1 FFSYQN
7 RSREN
12 RSSRSALFDDGLEE
26 GGLRASSSF
35 SSEIK
40 EHDNDRAI
48 DSLQDR
54 VRFLKSL
61 TGDIHEEVESHNR
74 LLDRM
79 GNGMDVSRGVIS
91 GTMDRFKAVCKLDLS
106 GAFTS
111 RQVFEKKSSRRTCV
125 LAGFFVL
132 SFFAVYCLI
141 RFLRFF
147 M

>member
-1 FFSYQN
+1 LFFSYQN

-79 GNGMDVSRGVIS
+79 
-91 GTMDRFKAVCKLDLS
+91 VCGWYYSLTSTKNTSLS
-106 GAFTS
+106 LS
-111 RQVFEKKSSRRTCV
+111 KSLT
-125 LAGFFVL
+125 FP
-132 SFFAVYCLI
+132 CLY
-141 RFLRFF
+141 
-147 M
+147 